1 MTSQGIVFVD
11 IHPFELDRLSVEQQY
26 GVRFAVTSD
35 LVDRFDLDTAE
46 TDVVRDDFCYFAIFL
61 YSHQ

>member
-1 MTSQGIVFVD
+1 MTGQGIVFVD

-26 GVRFAVTSD
+26 GVRFAVTCD
-35 LVDRFDLDTAE
+35 LVNRFDLDAAE
-46 TDVVRDDFCYFAIFL
+46 TDVVRDNFGYFTIFL